1 MKGGGVLVP
10 PLQAHPG
17 GWSCHSRS
25 GPQWR
30 QVTWESAVK
39 SGDFVPTRVL
49 RREATCQGLTEQR
62 PGKLW
67 ESSWGAVDQGQLSVP
82 DTQRVSWSVSGPGV
96 FRERNK
102 KDSLL
107 RKTPCPHIV
116 CFFRIC
122 FPPGALP
129 PQNSSQVRDPRS
141 ATPLQGRGKQEA
153 ECGEPGLYKI
163 PFQND
168 KGPC

>member
-1 MKGGGVLVP
+1 MFIQEWMEKGGGVLVP
-10 PLQAHPG
+10 PLPAHPG
-17 GWSCHSRS
+17 GRSCHSRL

-49 RREATCQGLTEQR
+49 RKEATCQGLTEQR

-67 ESSWGAVDQGQLSVP
+67 ESSWGAVGQGQLSVP
-82 DTQRVSWSVSGPGV
+82 DTQRVSWSISGPGV

-107 RKTPCPHIV
+107 RKTPYS
-116 CFFRIC
+116 
-122 FPPGALP
+122 L
-129 PQNSSQVRDPRS
+129 
-141 ATPLQGRGKQEA
+141 L
-153 ECGEPGLYKI
+153 
-163 PFQND
+163 FQNLLPSRSPSTSELQPGEGSQACNPTAG
-168 KGPC
+168 KSEAGG